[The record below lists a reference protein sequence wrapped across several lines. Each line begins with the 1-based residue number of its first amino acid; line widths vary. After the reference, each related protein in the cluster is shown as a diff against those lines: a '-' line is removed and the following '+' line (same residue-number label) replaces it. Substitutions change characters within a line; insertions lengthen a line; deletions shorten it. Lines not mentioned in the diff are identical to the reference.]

1 MQTCLC
7 MCVKGKKSCVSHAQN
22 VFFILKSRVP
32 LLQMATKQ
40 RRRAPLHASSHLL
53 TETEAEHIVICLP
66 SCLAARL
73 AALKMPTVCHHL
85 GSFLTYKHLS
95 RGGLSRPGLG
105 RAACKPCSLPTWTVH
120 LLLLLLLGGGNAA
133 RNTQQATSD

>member
-1 MQTCLC
+1 MQASSHTHTRTHASKQSAAFAAKSFVVLAHTYTHMQTCLC

-105 RAACKPCSLPTWTVH
+105 
-120 LLLLLLLGGGNAA
+120 
-133 RNTQQATSD
+133 